1 MSFLHAHFCSRI
13 GMTEKRNAVR
23 ALAVL
28 EEKVRSMEA
37 TPATIVSKAGSAG
50 AAQFLPCPESNLI
63 AAVQGK

>member
-1 MSFLHAHFCSRI
+1 
-13 GMTEKRNAVR
+13 MTEKRNAVR